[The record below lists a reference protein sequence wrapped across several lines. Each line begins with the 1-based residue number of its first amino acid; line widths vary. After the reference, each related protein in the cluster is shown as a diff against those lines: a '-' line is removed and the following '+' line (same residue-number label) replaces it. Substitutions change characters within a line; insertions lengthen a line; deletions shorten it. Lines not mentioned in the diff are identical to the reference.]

1 MASGGASGK
10 GLVLRG
16 GASPKR
22 VAARGNEWTPRMA
35 EQFVETLAETCN
47 VTLAAKAIGR
57 SVANVYRRRAK
68 DASFRANWD
77 QALAIGYSRLEMML
91 LERAL
96 HGVEKVVVAKDGT
109 SSVMREYPDRV
120 ALTLLRMHRE
130 RVTNSEQPI
139 DEQEYVEA
147 RDRILARIKRIRVQ
161 KGIKVKG
168 MATIE
173 ALRRCA
179 RGRSKRA
186 L

>member
-1 MASGGASGK
+1 MASSGASGK

-47 VTLAAKAIGR
+47 VTLAATAIGR

-96 HGVEKVVVAKDGT
+96 HRVEKVKVAANGT
-109 SSVMREYPDRV
+109 STTMRDYPDRT

-130 RVTNSEQPI
+130 AVSET
-139 DEQEYVEA
+139 EQGVGAEEHAEA
-147 RDRILARIKRIRVQ
+147 RDRILARIARLRARHGMVET
-161 KGIKVKG
+161 KG
-168 MATIE
+168 MRRIA
-173 ALRRCA
+173 ALLRSINGGA
-179 RGRSKRA
+179 RA
-186 L
+186 